1 MDRKLNRALAE
12 SFKDI
17 DVQKR
22 VDRLAEWQTRAANAS
37 STDYEHADTVN
48 DFYDLS
54 TELARWGWHESF
66 HFAPLKEG
74 ESLNDAILRHERSM
88 MDKLHLDSTK
98 TVLDVGCGIGGP
110 MRHVVRATGAR
121 VRGININEHQIKLGQ
136 ELNQA
141 ANLDHLADC
150 VQCDF
155 MDMGVFEPNSFDATY
170 AIESTA
176 HAPNKVGAYEQIFR
190 VLKPGAYFWGQETIL
205 TSEFRAD
212 NTEHQK
218 IKDRLMGTMALYEIG
233 SISEIRVALETVG
246 FKVVECEDLGRPS
259 PNSVPWYMP
268 LTGKGQFFHASRTS
282 PVRRAYTLMTLRLA
296 ETFRLVPK
304 GTAAATKLTAAVA
317 DASIEGGRTGIFSV
331 LGCFLAQKPNHHNI
345 QS

>member
-1 MDRKLNRALAE
+1 MDRKLNQALAD
-12 SFKDI
+12 SFKGI

-22 VDRLAEWQTRAANAS
+22 VDRLGDWQTRAANS
-37 STDYEHADTVN
+37 SRAEYDHADTVN

-66 HFAPLKEG
+66 HFAPIKKG
-74 ESLNDAILRHERSM
+74 ESLNDAIVRHERSM
-88 MDKLHLDSTK
+88 MDKLQIDSTK

-121 VRGININEHQIKLGQ
+121 VRGININEHQIKVGQ
-136 ELNQA
+136 KLNLEA
-141 ANLDHLADC
+141 KLEHLANY

-155 MDMGVFEPNSFDATY
+155 MNMTMLEPNSFDAAY

-176 HAPNKVGAYEQIFR
+176 HAPDKIGAYDQIFR

-205 TSEFRAD
+205 TDKFRAE

-218 IKDRLMGTMALYEIG
+218 IKERLMSTMALYEIG
-233 SISEIRVALETVG
+233 SISGVKTALESVG
-246 FKVVECEDLGRPS
+246 FKVFECEDLGQPS
-259 PNSVPWYMP
+259 PGSVPWYMP

-282 PVRRAYTLMTLRLA
+282 PVRRAYTLITLRVA
-296 ETFRLVPK
+296 EAFRLVPK

-317 DASIEGGRTGIFSV
+317 DASIEGGRAGIFSV
-331 LGCFLAQKPNHHNI
+331 LGCFLAQKPEI
-345 QS
+345 A